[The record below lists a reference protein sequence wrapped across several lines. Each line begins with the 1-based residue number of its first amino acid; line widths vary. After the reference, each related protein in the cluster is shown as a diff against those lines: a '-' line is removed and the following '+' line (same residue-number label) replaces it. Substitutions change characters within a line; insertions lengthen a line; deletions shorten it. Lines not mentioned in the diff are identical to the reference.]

1 MLITDT
7 TGAAHER
14 LRSRFPDAIVGPG
27 DPDWDAARLAF
38 NLAIDQHPEAV
49 ARPAS
54 AEQVAEIVRAAREL
68 GLRVHVQGS
77 SHNALGSLESV
88 VLMRLERMTA
98 VEIDADAR
106 IARVE
111 AGARWWDVV
120 PKASELGLSALH
132 GSSPEINIVGYSLGG
147 GLGWQARKRGLQ
159 ANSITAIELVT
170 ADGKQLRADAENHA
184 DLFWALR
191 GGSGNFAVVTAIE
204 FRLYPVDSIYAGC
217 LFYRLDQAAEVMHA
231 WHEWTKTAPEEFTT
245 TARVLKFP
253 PFEEIPE
260 IVRGKSFTVVNGAF
274 LGSERHGAELLR
286 PLRELEPQMDTFATA
301 PPAALSDLHM
311 DPIDPL
317 PYVTTHLLV
326 GDLTADAI
334 DDAVAVAGTE
344 ESPVVILEL
353 RHTAGAVAR
362 TESHHGAIAAFPGE
376 YLMFALAPVMDP
388 SAVPAL
394 EAELARIRAVF
405 EPQEVGRYLNFTEEP
420 AHLEAMFPAGT
431 LPRLHEVKA
440 KYDPD
445 NVIRANH
452 ELNGDKA

>member
-1 MLITDT
+1 MLATDT
-7 TGAAHER
+7 TGGVHEA

-27 DPDWDAARLAF
+27 DPDWDAARYAF
-38 NLAIDQHPEAV
+38 NLVIDQRPEAV

-54 AEQVAEIVRAAREL
+54 AEQAAEIVRAAREL

-77 SHNALGSLESV
+77 SHNSIGSLEGV
-88 VLMRLERMTA
+88 LLMRLERLTA
-98 VEIDADAR
+98 VEIDADAH

-111 AGARWWDVV
+111 AGARWWDLV

-159 ANSITAIELVT
+159 ANSLTAIELVT
-170 ADGKQLRADAENHA
+170 ADGEQLRVDAEHHA

-204 FRLYPVDSIYAGC
+204 FRLYPVESFYAGA
-217 LFYRLDQAAEVMHA
+217 LFYPLEQAAEVMHA
-231 WHEWTKTAPEEFTT
+231 WHEWTRGAPEEFTT
-245 TARVLKFP
+245 AARILKFP
-253 PFEEIPE
+253 PLEEIPE

-274 LGSERHGAELLR
+274 LGSPSDGEDLLR
-286 PLRELEPQMDTFATA
+286 PLRELGPQMDTFASV
-301 PPAALSDLHM
+301 PPAALADLHM

-317 PYVTTHLLV
+317 PYLTTHSLV
-326 GDLTADAI
+326 GELTPEAI
-334 DDAVAVAGTE
+334 DDAAALAGPQ
-344 ESPVVILEL
+344 ESPVVIFEL
-353 RHTAGAVAR
+353 RHSGGAAGRTALG
-362 TESHHGAIAAFPGE
+362 HGAIAAFPGE

-388 SAVPAL
+388 ATVPVL
-394 EAELARIRAVF
+394 EAELSRINAAF
-405 EPQEVGRYLNFTEEP
+405 ASQDVGRYLNFTEEP
-420 AHLEAMFPAGT
+420 HDMEAMFPAGT
-431 LPRLHEVKA
+431 LPRLREVKS

-452 ELNGDKA
+452 QING